1 MKAVIIEDEII
12 AAQNLQRLI
21 AQVNKDIEIIAVLKS
36 VEDSV
41 AWFIE
46 NPNPDLVFMDIHLS
60 DGASF
65 SIFEKVK
72 ISAPIIFTTAYDEYA
87 LKAFE
92 VNSIDYLLKP
102 VNIKNLERA
111 IEKFSRLSG
120 AKHDDEDRIAKM
132 VSLFQKEKTVYKSNF
147 LIPHKDKFI
156 PLSVNDIAYIYSE
169 NKMAKIVTLDKRTF
183 YESRSLDE
191 IQRQIDPARFFRANR
206 QFIISHKA
214 IKDIAVWFDSKI
226 SVNLVVDIP
235 EKIIVSR
242 TRVIRRSFFKRKKN
256 THLNNQKH

>member
-1 MKAVIIEDEII
+1 MKAVIVEDEII

-21 AQVNKDIEIIAVLKS
+21 SQINKDIEILTILQS
-36 VEDSV
+36 IEDSV
-41 AWFIE
+41 EWFSL

-60 DGASF
+60 DGPSF

-72 ISAPIIFTTAYDEYA
+72 IHAPIIFTTAYDEYA

-102 VNIKNLERA
+102 INSKDLERA
-111 IEKFSRLSG
+111 INKFSRLNKSQSTN
-120 AKHDDEDRIAKM
+120 EDVISNMLAMFK
-132 VSLFQKEKTVYKSNF
+132 KEKEVYKSFF

-169 NKMAKIVTLDKRTF
+169 NKAAKVVTFDNRTYF
-183 YESRSLDE
+183 ENTSLDE
-191 IQRQIDPARFFRANR
+191 IQRQLDPAKFFRANR

-214 IKDIAVWFDSKI
+214 IKDITMWFDSKL
-226 SVNLVVDIP
+226 SVNLLVDIP

-242 TRVIRRSFFKRKKN
+242 MRAGEFKDWYSGK
-256 THLNNQKH
+256 